1 MRSMLLALATLLLTT
16 GTASAGAECSLGELA
31 APPYCVGD
39 CDRSGDV
46 EVAEVIRAV
55 RIALR
60 EVDQDRCAAADAS
73 GDDRTSVDEL
83 VAAVNAALIG
93 CTLPPAQFD
102 SRLGVNLRAAAGA
115 VNLSLITGQHFPCA
129 GYRLRT
135 ALHID
140 GDRIVA
146 VLGCVLPPPGVCLT
160 IVAPATFDTRLPLA
174 PGVYTLELHAV
185 HAIDT
190 YRVDYS
196 GDAIDVTPIDTLFSA
211 LTI

>member
-1 MRSMLLALATLLLTT
+1 
-16 GTASAGAECSLGELA
+16 
-31 APPYCVGD
+31 
-39 CDRSGDV
+39 
-46 EVAEVIRAV
+46 VIRAV

-83 VAAVNAALIG
+83 
-93 CTLPPAQFD
+93 
-102 SRLGVNLRAAAGA
+102 
-115 VNLSLITGQHFPCA
+115 ITGQHFPCA
-129 GYRLRT
+129 GYRLQT